1 MDHDRDLRVSVGR
14 HWHVLVA
21 VLYDL
26 PAALSVPLQEHLGLS
41 GSRYAYLVSAL
52 YTAYAAPNTILP
64 FFSGIA
70 VDRIGEKLL
79 LFVTLGSVLVGQLIF
94 SVSAQLKSPPG
105 MILGRIFIGLGG
117 EIVGV
122 LGSEIT
128 TRWFKDKQLSLAL
141 AMVLSISRLGSVAT
155 SFFIPGI
162 IDISGVVYAV
172 WFGSL
177 VSSGVAIAGAFYLL
191 AARGISSTHHNGQSS
206 DTTNP
211 VRQFPLVFW
220 KLALICVL
228 GYGGIN
234 TFPISAQRFLAKW
247 FYGGDQRK
255 AGAVTGIPYFL
266 SGALVPLFGL
276 VMNMKFFQNY
286 PLSLCATNIMM
297 GTAHLLLLY
306 TAQPIMP
313 LSVLGV
319 AYALYGVAFW
329 AALARSLLSTVESKS
344 KKAILDTSDENPHD
358 DTRYGTIRP
367 PTTSSWDLH
376 DANERTNELEEAGA
390 DSLITLGYGIMT
402 SLNNLSTAVVPIFL
416 AKVETLIGFKGLE
429 LVFIILSLL
438 GLCTSFQLLITEI
451 L

>member
-1 MDHDRDLRVSVGR
+1 MDHDRDLRFSVGR

-64 FFSGIA
+64 FFSGFA

-79 LFVTLGSVLVGQLIF
+79 LYVTLGSVLVGQLIF
-94 SVSAQLKSPPG
+94 SFSAQLKSPPG

-128 TRWFKDKQLSLAL
+128 TRWFKQATIIGVGDGIIDLETW
-141 AMVLSISRLGSVAT
+141 LGRNI
-155 SFFIPGI
+155 FFIPGI

-177 VSSGVAIAGAFYLL
+177 VSSGAAIAGAFYLL
-191 AARGISSTHHNGQSS
+191 AARGISSTHHNGQSI

-211 VRQFPLVFW
+211 VRQFTRVFW

-313 LSVLGV
+313 LCLLGV

-329 AALARSLLSTVESKS
+329 AALARSLLSTVEFKS
-344 KKAILDTSDENPHD
+344 KKAILDSGDENPHD
-358 DTRYGTIRP
+358 DTGYGSIRP
-367 PTTSSWDLH
+367 PTASSGDLH

-390 DSLITLGYGIMT
+390 DGLITLGYGIMT

-416 AKVETLIGFKGLE
+416 AKVETLVGFEGLE
-429 LVFIILSLL
+429 LVFVILSLL
-438 GLCTSFQLLITEI
+438 GLCASFELLITEI